1 VGKHGTRAEGI
12 SRALWVTFFMNE
24 AVAAAKLAGG
34 YMTGSVGLVSDG
46 FHSLFDGLT
55 NVMGLI
61 GVRMASE
68 PPDPEHPYGHRK
80 YETLL
85 TVFVAA
91 LIFLTGMEIVRHAWE
106 TLWREAR
113 AEAPVG
119 SFVLLGLT
127 STVNIAAMAYELGR
141 ARALGSE
148 FLRADALHTASNL
161 AASAGVFLGLL
172 FVRMGYPKADAIAG
186 LVVAVLVV
194 RTGIEILR
202 GASDVLVD
210 RICLDTHAL
219 ERACLGVDGVVGCH
233 GVRSRGSMD
242 HMFVDLHIQLRA
254 DTPLDEAHRVA
265 HAVQARVKAEFPGVA
280 EVLVHMEPD
289 GND

>member
-1 VGKHGTRAEGI
+1 
-12 SRALWVTFFMNE
+12 VTFFMNE

-80 YETLL
+80 YETLF

-91 LIFLTGMEIVRHAWE
+91 LIFLTGMEIVRHAWGA
-106 TLWREAR
+106 LWHEAR

-119 SFVLLGLT
+119 SFVLLGVT
-127 STVNIAAMAYELGR
+127 SAVNIGAMVYELRR
-141 ARALGSE
+141 ARVLGSE

-161 AASAGVFLGLL
+161 AASAGVLIGLV

-186 LVVAVLVV
+186 LVVAVLVA
-194 RTGIEILR
+194 RTGMEVLR

-210 RICLDTHAL
+210 RICLDTRAL
-219 ERACLGVDGVVGCH
+219 ERACLGVEGVVSCH
-233 GVRSRGSMD
+233 GVRSRGSVD

-254 DTPLDEAHRVA
+254 DTPLAEAHRVA
-265 HAVQARVKAEFPGVA
+265 HEVQARVKAEFPGVA

-289 GND
+289 ADG